1 MTALLSRYRD
11 LKFTAKVTTLMTLA
25 LLALALVIFCVMRFQ
40 LSSYAEQDA
49 AERQEVNMRV
59 AHDVLRRYGDGFSEI
74 GGKLHVGNRPL
85 EGFYEPVDRVK
96 QLVGGTATIFHR
108 ETRIATNVKKPDGSR
123 AIGTNLTD
131 DDVRQAVLV
140 RGESFRGEADI
151 LGVAYFTAYDPIKDG
166 EGKVIGIIYT
176 GLPKSEFLTTVSSAT
191 LTVAIASVI
200 VTVLVGSLAF
210 FVLTRTFAPLTQL
223 CGLLDRL
230 RQGENAFTVEG
241 TERRD
246 EIGTIARAIAAF
258 REAVIARQE
267 DEAAQRQVVSAIGD
281 SLGRLAEGDLTAKI
295 TTAFPGAYEPIRND
309 FNRATAALSS
319 AMANVIGTS
328 RAIHSGAGEI
338 SQASDDLAQRTEH
351 QATRLAEAA
360 AAMDEIT
367 GSVQGSARNAA
378 IARDNVNQTRTDA
391 KKSAEVVN
399 DVIAAM
405 RAIEAS
411 SSEISQII
419 SVIDGIAFQ
428 TNLLAL
434 NAGVEAA
441 RAGEAGKGFAVVA
454 SEVRSLAQR
463 SAEAAGDVKM
473 RISGSAQQVEGGVRL
488 VSEASEALTRVFGSI
503 EDISSAV
510 RSLAEASE
518 TQSNSLQQVNQAVSD
533 MNMVTQQNAAMVEE
547 ATAAARNLAEQS
559 SALTREVGCFRLDL
573 HDPYAAAA
581 PVSLPVPKARSITP
595 RPQPRQAV
603 AAAGAVPYVQQDTE
617 WSEF

>member
-1 MTALLSRYRD
+1 M
-11 LKFTAKVTTLMTLA
+11 KFTAKVTTLMTLA

-176 GLPKSEFLTTVSSAT
+176 GIPKSEFLTTVSSAT

-367 GSVQGSARNAA
+367 GSVQGSARNPA

-454 SEVRSLAQR
+454 GEVRELAQR
-463 SAEAAGDVKM
+463 SAQSATAIKALVASSKDEVAIGVARVQQLVTLLASLVGRFSDIAGQVDT
-473 RISGSAQQVEGGVRL
+473 IAQGSQG
-488 VSEASEALTRVFGSI
+488 AL
-503 EDISSAV
+503 EAV
-510 RSLAEASE
+510 RRINAAMGL
-518 TQSNSLQQVNQAVSD
+518 LD
-533 MNMVTQQNAAMVEE
+533 RGMQQNAAMAEETSAASVELLRSAEDLSGQVSRFRSDE
-547 ATAAARNLAEQS
+547 AQTATPPLSRAA
-559 SALTREVGCFRLDL
+559 
-573 HDPYAAAA
+573 
-581 PVSLPVPKARSITP
+581 
-595 RPQPRQAV
+595 
-603 AAAGAVPYVQQDTE
+603 
-617 WSEF
+617 

>member
-176 GLPKSEFLTTVSSAT
+176 GIPKSEFLTTVSSAT

-367 GSVQGSARNAA
+367 GSVQGSARNPA

-454 SEVRSLAQR
+454 GEVRELAQR
-463 SAEAAGDVKM
+463 SAQSATAIKALVASSKDEVAIGVARVQQLVTLLASLVGRFSDIAGQVDT
-473 RISGSAQQVEGGVRL
+473 IAQGSQG
-488 VSEASEALTRVFGSI
+488 AL
-503 EDISSAV
+503 EAV
-510 RSLAEASE
+510 RRINAAMGL
-518 TQSNSLQQVNQAVSD
+518 LD
-533 MNMVTQQNAAMVEE
+533 RGMQQNAAMAEETSAASVELLRSAEDLSGQVSRFRSDE
-547 ATAAARNLAEQS
+547 AQTATPPLSRAA
-559 SALTREVGCFRLDL
+559 
-573 HDPYAAAA
+573 
-581 PVSLPVPKARSITP
+581 
-595 RPQPRQAV
+595 
-603 AAAGAVPYVQQDTE
+603 
-617 WSEF
+617 